1 VDSMQLQ
8 HLMRTTM
15 ACLALLLFAASAKA
29 APIAMSPDPVTLD
42 GINGT
47 FTLSLA
53 SGDTSTNSLEFDLL
67 GSDQTGFFPTTGLAA
82 IVFDGTSV
90 VSATELSDPDNLIYG
105 LSIPGTGVVAGVLV
119 DFGTASE
126 ATFQVVLGST
136 PTTATIYS
144 LNLKSTSTLY
154 DSTSWQRLAIEKV
167 QVSFSSADGASAPVP
182 EPAAAL
188 CFASG
193 LALVASRLRR
203 RP

>member
-1 VDSMQLQ
+1 MKLQ
-8 HLMRTTM
+8 NVMRATT
-15 ACLALLLFAASAKA
+15 AGFALLLLAAAAKA
-29 APIAMSPDPVTLD
+29 APITMSPDPVTLD

-53 SGDTSTNSLEFDLL
+53 SGDTSDNSLVFDLL
-67 GSDQTGFFPTTGLAA
+67 GSDQTGFFPTSGLAA
-82 IVFDGTSV
+82 LVFDGTSV
-90 VSATELSDPDNLIYG
+90 VSASEISDPDNLIWG
-105 LSIPGTGVVAGVLV
+105 LSVPGTGVVAGVLV

-126 ATFQVVLGST
+126 ATFQVLLSSA

-144 LNLKSTSTLY
+144 LNLTSTSSLY
-154 DSTSWQRLAIEKV
+154 DSTSWQRLAIEKT
-167 QVSFSSADGASAPVP
+167 QVSFSPGGASAPVP

-203 RP
+203 RA